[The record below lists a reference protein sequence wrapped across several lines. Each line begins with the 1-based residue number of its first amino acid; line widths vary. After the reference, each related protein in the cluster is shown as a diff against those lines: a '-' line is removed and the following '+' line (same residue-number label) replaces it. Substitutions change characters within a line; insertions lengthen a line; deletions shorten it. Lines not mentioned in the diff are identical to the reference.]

1 MPWPCGINQPLV
13 CRLSGLAGPRPALL
27 PFGMT
32 SGCVCPRCSGGGET
46 LETELRFV
54 RVRRAG
60 PPFVLGGCAGSIA
73 LDGARERDRLRE
85 NSAPPFAETGDGVWR
100 CPFGPPFGGCDRWKS
115 DGPLMFGNEEMP
127 DRLEICEEYEDGSPP
142 ANGLFPFPVVGED
155 GLFEGGS

>member
-1 MPWPCGINQPLV
+1 MNQPLV

-60 PPFVLGGCAGSIA
+60 PPFVLGGFAGSIA
-73 LDGARERDRLRE
+73 FDVRERDRLRE
-85 NSAPPFAETGDGVWR
+85 NSVPPCAETGEGVWR
-100 CPFGPPFGGCDRWKS
+100 CPFGPPFGGCERWNS
-115 DGPLMFGNEEMP
+115 DGALRFENEEMP
-127 DRLEICEEYEDGSPP
+127 DMCEEYEDGSPP
-142 ANGLFPFPVVGED
+142 ANGLLPFVVGED